1 MRGMVTSVLATTSK
15 ISCSAAT
22 TFSSPP
28 FTWKLEQVE
37 TGDQKRGKPQKWPD
51 VYFLLELFQWFQKE
65 DDANDD
71 NDADAMAGDADYG
84 NAADDDDNLN
94 TSIWWLGC
102 TSGIDFDCS
111 AAILSDLL
119 DALTTLSNY
128 LRRKQNLEYI
138 EKLSPLFPMIR
149 GGNMNN
155 QWKSFVYEQENWPR
169 QRWTG
174 E

>member
-15 ISCSAAT
+15 ISCRAAT

-28 FTWKLEQVE
+28 FTWEWEQVE

-65 DDANDD
+65 DDANDA
-71 NDADAMAGDADYG
+71 NDGDAEACD
-84 NAADDDDNLN
+84 AADGENTADVDDNLN

-111 AAILSDLL
+111 AAILTDLL

-128 LRRKQNLEYI
+128 LSRKRNLEYI
-138 EKLSPLFPMIR
+138 EVITTLSNYPR
-149 GGNMNN
+149 R
-155 QWKSFVYEQENWPR
+155 KYE
-169 QRWTG
+169 
-174 E
+174 